1 MGFGMIDWSR
11 VKELQ
16 SEIGEEDFAE
26 VAELFLEEAD
36 EAITRLRQHGNA
48 AARQADLHFL
58 KGSALNLG
66 FSDLAR
72 LCHDG
77 ERACADGTPCDT
89 EAVAQSY
96 VAARAAFLQATRQRS
111 AA

>member
-1 MGFGMIDWSR
+1 MIDWAR
-11 VKELQ
+11 VEELQ

-26 VAELFLEEAD
+26 VAEVFLEEAE
-36 EAITRLRQHGNA
+36 EAIFRLRQHQDA
-48 AARQADLHFL
+48 ATRQADLHFL

-66 FSDLAR
+66 FRDLAR

-77 ERACADGTPCDT
+77 ERACAEGRPCNPED
-89 EAVAQSY
+89 VAQSY
-96 VAARAAFLQATRQRS
+96 AAARAAFVQAIVRRT

>member
-1 MGFGMIDWSR
+1 MIDWAR
-11 VKELQ
+11 VEELQ

-26 VAELFLEEAD
+26 VAEVFLEEAD
-36 EAITRLRQHGNA
+36 EAINRLRGHQDA

-77 ERACADGTPCDT
+77 ERACADGRPCNAEEVT
-89 EAVAQSY
+89 QSY
-96 VAARAAFLQATRQRS
+96 TAARAAFVRAIVRRT